1 MIKGFH
7 YGREKGP
14 CPVVPCEL
22 TNTGLELGA
31 PVRIWE
37 GASGEGRVMEDPGV
51 QKLNIRELAPCVG
64 R

>member
-1 MIKGFH
+1 M
-7 YGREKGP
+7 
-14 CPVVPCEL
+14 VPCEL

-31 PVRIWE
+31 PVRIRV
-37 GASGEGRVMEDPGV
+37 GASAEGRVVEDPGV